1 MTDPARGHTASDG
14 PDAVRAP
21 AGWRLE
27 RRPDGGLDFIAA
39 DGVRETDV
47 DIRRAFPLSA
57 PEAGLAVVSEKGGEL
72 AWVESL
78 ATAEPALKRF
88 LDAELSRREFV
99 PVIERI
105 ESISEARPAEWS
117 VITDR
122 GPHRFNVAHPDDV
135 ARRPEGTFVTDTAG
149 IRYRLVSE
157 AALDDRSRRILERLT

>member
-1 MTDPARGHTASDG
+1 MTDQGHAHPADDRSESVRG
-14 PDAVRAP
+14 P
-21 AGWRLE
+21 AGWRLA

-39 DGVRETDV
+39 DGAREPDV

-78 ATAEPALKRF
+78 ATAEPALRRF
-88 LDAELSRREFV
+88 LDAELARREFV
-99 PVIERI
+99 PVIEKI

-122 GPHRFNVAHPDDV
+122 GPHRFSVAHPDDV
-135 ARRPEGTFVTDTAG
+135 ARRPEGTFVTDTDG
-149 IRYRLVSE
+149 IRYRLVSA

>member
-1 MTDPARGHTASDG
+1 MTDQGMAHTAGDD
-14 PDAVRAP
+14 PEAVRA
-21 AGWRLE
+21 ASGWKLE

-39 DGVRETDV
+39 DGVRRSDV
-47 DIRRAFPLSA
+47 DIRRAFPLSS
-57 PEAGLAVVSEKGGEL
+57 PEAGLAVVSANGGEL

-78 ATAEPALKRF
+78 ATAEPALRRF
-88 LDAELSRREFV
+88 LDAELARREFV

-117 VITDR
+117 VMTDR
-122 GPHRFNVAHPDDV
+122 GPHRFSVAHPDDV
-135 ARRPEGTFVTDTAG
+135 ARRPEGTFVTDTDG

>member
-1 MTDPARGHTASDG
+1 MIQQGGAHAAAAG
-14 PDAVRAP
+14 PEAVHAA
-21 AGWRLE
+21 AGWTLE

-39 DGVRETDV
+39 DGVRHPDA

-57 PEAGLAVVSEKGGEL
+57 PEAGLAVVSEKGVEL

-78 ATAEPALKRF
+78 ATAEPAVRLF
-88 LDAELSRREFV
+88 LAAELARREFV

-122 GPHRFNVAHPDDV
+122 GPHRFGVAHPDDV
-135 ARRPEGTFVTDTAG
+135 ARRPEGTFVTDTDG
-149 IRYRLVSE
+149 IRYRLVPE

>member
-1 MTDPARGHTASDG
+1 MTTAEGEPIMEAAS
-14 PDAVRAP
+14 AE

-27 RRPDGGLDFIAA
+27 RRGDGSLDFIAR
-39 DGVRETDV
+39 DGSRHRDV

-57 PEAGLAVVSEKGGEL
+57 PEAGLAIVAATTAEL

-78 ATAEPALKRF
+78 AAAEPSLRRF
-88 LDAELSRREFV
+88 LEQELTRREFV

-117 VITDR
+117 VVTDR
-122 GPHRFNVAHPDDV
+122 GAHRFFVAHPDDV
-135 ARRPEGTFVTDTAG
+135 ARRPEGTFVTDTDG

-157 AALDDRSRRILERLT
+157 STLDDRSRRILERLA